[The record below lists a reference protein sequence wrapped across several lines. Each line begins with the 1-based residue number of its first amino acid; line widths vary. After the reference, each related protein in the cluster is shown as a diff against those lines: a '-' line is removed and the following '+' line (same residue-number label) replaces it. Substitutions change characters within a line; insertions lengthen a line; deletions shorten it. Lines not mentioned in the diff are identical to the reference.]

1 MPHDVVTFGE
11 AMVRLAPPH
20 FQRLEQARTLDVEIG
35 GAELNAA
42 VGLARLGR
50 SAAWV
55 SRLPDNP
62 LGRLIANRVREAGVS
77 DQFVQFADD
86 GRCGLYFLEF
96 GAAPRAS
103 GILYDRKDSSAS
115 RVTPGTFDWPAIFR
129 GAKWFHVTGITAAL
143 GDGAAAT
150 VREALLAAKAAGV
163 STCVDLNYRSKL
175 WSPADAGRVMG
186 ELLPLCRVLIASEGD
201 AQQLFGI
208 TGANF
213 AEVAAKLRDR
223 FGVWAVVGVKRETP
237 LVWRNRFGVVAAK
250 ADQFI
255 ESPWYEVEIVDRLG
269 AGDALAAGLLHGLLD
284 GDLEK
289 GVLYGAALGA
299 LKHTV
304 PGDLPWIDKT
314 EVEAV
319 LAGQGLRIKR

>member
-1 MPHDVVTFGE
+1 MPDVVTFGE

-20 FQRLEQARTLDVEIG
+20 FQRLEQARLLDVEIG

-62 LGRLIANRVREAGVS
+62 LGHLIANRVREAGVS
-77 DQFVQFADD
+77 DEFVRFADD

-103 GILYDRKDSSAS
+103 GILYDRKDSSVS
-115 RVTPGTFDWPAIFR
+115 RVTPGTFEWPAIFR

-143 GDGAAAT
+143 SDGAAAT

-163 STCVDLNYRSKL
+163 SSCVDLNYRGKL
-175 WSPADAGRVMG
+175 WTPEQAGRVMG

-208 TGANF
+208 AGANF
-213 AEVAAKLRDR
+213 SEVAAKLRDR

-237 LVWRNRFGVVAAK
+237 LVWRNRVGAMAAT
-250 ADQFI
+250 ADRFV

-269 AGDALAAGLLHGLLD
+269 AGDALASGLIHGLLD

-304 PGDLPWIDKT
+304 PGDLPWIDRA